1 MLLYSAWAVHRN
13 SHVHI
18 FAVVAQSV
26 ERFLGKEEV
35 RQFKSA
41 QQLQHKKKVFISV
54 KTFFFILVIL
64 AVTVILASTPCIPV
78 SYQYR
83 FLPHDSHLRVTE
95 AVLCLLPRGDSK
107 LWCGVYPPVSRTG
120 K

>member
-18 FAVVAQSV
+18 YAVVAQSV

-41 QQLQHKKKVFISV
+41 QQLQHKKKVFVPDENLLLLLCSN
-54 KTFFFILVIL
+54 
-64 AVTVILASTPCIPV
+64 AV
-78 SYQYR
+78 
-83 FLPHDSHLRVTE
+83 
-95 AVLCLLPRGDSK
+95 
-107 LWCGVYPPVSRTG
+107 
-120 K
+120 